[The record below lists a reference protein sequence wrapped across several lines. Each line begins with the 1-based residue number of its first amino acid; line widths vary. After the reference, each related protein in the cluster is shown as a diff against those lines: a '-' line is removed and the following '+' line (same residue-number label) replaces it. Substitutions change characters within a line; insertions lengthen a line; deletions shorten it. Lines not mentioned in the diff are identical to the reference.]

1 LTRQGRSW
9 LDSEKEPPQSV
20 SISLEEEGEGEE
32 DDAVLDDAYENIE
45 VSILKFMLWKTGN
58 QRAVVRVFIIYILTP
73 TNTAKDRLI
82 QTGY

>member
-1 LTRQGRSW
+1 

-45 VSILKFMLWKTGN
+45 VSILTLKCLF
-58 QRAVVRVFIIYILTP
+58 
-73 TNTAKDRLI
+73 
-82 QTGY
+82 